1 MKKKVVA
8 LFLAMFVI
16 GVASAFAGTPNFA
29 GEWKLDVSKSKLPE
43 MMRIESMTMT
53 VAQSEKELKYSTAT
67 KRKPRPEGEMGGQG
81 GGQARGGPG
90 GGQGRG
96 GMGGDGTFTFSLD
109 GKETTAEVQGFG
121 GPSTAKLKATLEK
134 DGKLKLSNS
143 RSMSTP
149 MGEIEITTKETWV
162 LSADGKTLT
171 VTKVTNSPRGE
182 MTSEM
187 VFEKNDSSSTTPTKA
202 P

>member
-1 MKKKVVA
+1 
-8 LFLAMFVI
+8 
-16 GVASAFAGTPNFA
+16 
-29 GEWKLDVSKSKLPE
+29 

-53 VAQSEKELKYSTAT
+53 VTQTEKELKYSTAT
-67 KRKPRPEGEMGGQG
+67 KRAPRPEGEM
-81 GGQARGGPG
+81 GGPG

-96 GMGGDGTFTFSLD
+96 GMRGGGGMGGDNTFTFSLE

-149 MGEIEITTKETWV
+149 MGDIEITTKETWV

-182 MTSEM
+182 TTSEM
-187 VFEKNDSSSTTPTKA
+187 VFANSEANSATPTKA
-202 P
+202 Q